1 MGNPSIKF
9 SCFNV
14 LLALIKEEQLKA
26 YKAGRKGFTAAYI
39 PFIAVFLIV
48 IFLSNCNTTEP
59 DNRLEIS
66 VEDVSCTEAWIK
78 VTVETGNEITL
89 NRDGKEVERL
99 TLTSSP
105 QTVYDD
111 SLLPNKA
118 YTYQVSSIQNQESPE
133 RTSSNQLQVTTLD
146 TTNHNITWQTFTF
159 GGDAG
164 SCVLYDC
171 AIISEDNIWCV
182 GDIEIADNS
191 ENGQTSYGVTHW
203 NGEQWELRKIY
214 YTDQDYQGND
224 FTSVLW
230 NAKGIITF
238 SSTDIWLAAGSVFH
252 WDGKDTVAE
261 FSFDIL
267 TQSGLLPPIIKLW
280 GNSSS
285 NLFGIGNSG
294 SIIHYQNGIWQ
305 KIESGTDVNINDVW
319 GVVDEYSN
327 HEKVFCAVTNVLELS
342 DHKILTIDGGN
353 NVDSLHWDQDRRIN
367 SVWSNNGW
375 IVYTS
380 GGGVFNNKSGK
391 WKEETSLPL
400 YYTNRIR
407 GNGLN
412 DIFVAGDFG
421 FLAHFNGAHWKIYD
435 EFLFSASSLSVTVKG
450 DMVIAIGRMGEQAL
464 IIMGKRN

>member
-1 MGNPSIKF
+1 MK
-9 SCFNV
+9 
-14 LLALIKEEQLKA
+14 LLILNISLLLLI
-26 YKAGRKGFTAAYI
+26 YSG
-39 PFIAVFLIV
+39 
-48 IFLSNCNTTEP
+48 CNTTEP

-78 VTVETGNEITL
+78 VTGETGNEITL

-99 TLTSSP
+99 TLKSSP
-105 QTVYDD
+105 QTIYDD
-111 SLLPNKA
+111 SLLPNTN
-118 YTYQVSSIQNQESPE
+118 YQYQVSGIGNQESPE
-133 RTSSNQLQVTTLD
+133 GTSSNQLQVTTLD
-146 TTNHNITWQTFTF
+146 TTSHDFTYTTYTF
-159 GGDAG
+159 GGQAG
-164 SCVLYDC
+164 SCAFYDC
-171 AIISEDNIWCV
+171 AIVNDTLAYAV
-182 GDIEIADNS
+182 GEVYLNDSI
-191 ENGQTSYGVTHW
+191 GQPDPFPYNFAEW
-203 NGEQWELRKIY
+203 NGKEWRLRKIEVEY
-214 YTDQDYQGND
+214 KNNQTIVPLTGVFVLGDGKIILSSGLPYLPNGNGEWKLYHLWD
-224 FTSVLW
+224 LGVL
-230 NAKGIITF
+230 NQNN
-238 SSTDIWLAAGSVFH
+238 GSVNHIWGSSINDLFF
-252 WDGKDTVAE
+252 AE
-261 FSFDIL
+261 AMGTIVHYSN
-267 TQSGLLPPIIKLW
+267 
-280 GNSSS
+280 GN
-285 NLFGIGNSG
+285 
-294 SIIHYQNGIWQ
+294 WQ

-367 SVWSNNGW
+367 SVWSNNGR